1 MAKNSLKT
9 RIILML
15 VIFNLLVFGFFY
27 WNSLV
32 LQRMLVK
39 DFEEEYIA
47 QTSET
52 VADCIR
58 DAEKEA
64 QILSNSLFVNSVI
77 KEAFVRQDRAE
88 LLKLALPVYE
98 QWQKDHHISQLN
110 FFSAEGKAILRAQK
124 PEQYGDDVSYRK
136 ALAKAIQTRQ
146 QVIAAEKGVT
156 GFGIRCLTPLVVEDR
171 LIGIYEVGI
180 SLEEAVGEALSELQQ
195 GEYAILSLEQQQT
208 AVLWQSSIPSI
219 SLEAADLDK
228 LDKGE
233 SPSRKSSDNR
243 LILSL
248 VPIMDVEGNTIA
260 FVQGE
265 ISRDTFIQAEKRAQT
280 RSLLIVIISLFLVCV
295 VAYLVLHRALRHLQ
309 PLRDT
314 MVRVGEGDL
323 TAVVDLTSQDE
334 IGKLAHGFSD
344 LLERFREVMYA
355 LFTKSSNLT
364 TNAYFLNDVAESSVV
379 KLEKTAEQLD
389 YVGGQLKDAG
399 ENLREADTGVEEIAG
414 ASTMVA
420 EQAQNLQETYLKLSQ
435 AAEAGKEEMQRFEEM
450 GQLLKERGESTV
462 HSARELEHI
471 SRDIGEITS
480 TIMSVSEQTN
490 LLALNAAIESARA
503 GEHGRGFAVVAE
515 EIRKL
520 AEQTAGYTRQIS
532 SLISGVQ
539 GNIGNFVVEI
549 ESMGTAIEEEN
560 QTTSRVI
567 ASMEH
572 IIRQIVNIQD
582 AVMDISSAME
592 EQSAASQ
599 EISAVV
605 STVND
610 NMLLLIGNLDQ
621 IINDIN
627 QQMDNFSAIVDIAGE
642 TNNISEAFRDILGQ
656 YRLPD
661 EVVLRQVI
669 DDHRGFVRKYQFIV
683 EHDLFADPD
692 NVPTHMQCRLAR
704 WLKSVQDEETL
715 NLYQRVAATPH
726 EEVHAL
732 ARQAVELNNQGRK
745 NETRVRLQEMVA
757 ASEKIIAALEQLIAH
772 KRNGHN

>member
-52 VADCIR
+52 VAECVK

-64 QILSNSLFVNSVI
+64 QILSNSLFANSAM
-77 KEAFVRQDRAE
+77 KEAFIRQDRAE
-88 LLKLALPVYE
+88 LLKLALPVYQ
-98 QWQKDHHISQLN
+98 QWEKDHHLSGLN

-146 QVIAAEKGVT
+146 QVMATEKGAL
-156 GFGIRCLTPLVVEDR
+156 GFGIRCLTPVVVEDQ
-171 LIGIYEVGI
+171 LVGIYEVAI

-208 AVLWQSSIPSI
+208 GVLWQSSALTI
-219 SLEAADLDK
+219 SLEAADLEK
-228 LDKGE
+228 LEKGE

-248 VPIMDVEGNTIA
+248 VPVKDVEGNTIA

-280 RSLLIVIISLFLVCV
+280 RSLLIVIISLLLVCA
-295 VAYLVLHRALRHLQ
+295 VAYLVLHRAFRHLQ

-364 TNAYFLNDVAESSVV
+364 TNAYFLNDVAASSVV
-379 KLEKTAEQLD
+379 KLEQTAEQLD
-389 YVGGQLKDAG
+389 YVGGQLKGAG

-462 HSARELEHI
+462 HSAQELETM

-539 GNIGNFVVEI
+539 ANIGNFVVEI

-572 IIRQIVNIQD
+572 IIKQIVNIQD

-621 IINDIN
+621 IISDIN

-656 YRLPD
+656 YHLPD

-683 EHDLFADPD
+683 KHDLFAEPD
-692 NVPTHMQCRLAR
+692 SVPTHMQCRLAR
-704 WLKSVQDEETL
+704 WLNSIKDEETL
-715 NLYQRVAATPH
+715 ALYQRVAAAPH

-745 NETRVRLQEMVA
+745 DETRVRLQEMVA
-757 ASEKIIAALEQLIAH
+757 ASEKIIAALEQLIAY
-772 KRNGHN
+772 KRNQHH

>member
-1 MAKNSLKT
+1 VVQRSLKT

-27 WNSLV
+27 WNSLM

-39 DFEEEYIA
+39 DFEKEYIA
-47 QTSET
+47 QTSDT
-52 VADCIR
+52 VAECVR

-64 QILSNSLFVNSVI
+64 QILSNSLFANAAI
-77 KEAFVRQDRAE
+77 KEAFIQQDRAE
-88 LLKLALPVYE
+88 LLGLVLPVYE

-110 FFSAEGKAILRAQK
+110 FFSADGTAILRAQK

-136 ALAKAIQTRQ
+136 ALARVIQSRQ
-146 QVIAAEKGVT
+146 QVMAAEKGVT
-156 GFGIRCLTPLVVEDR
+156 GFGIRCLNPLVVEDK
-171 LIGIYEVGI
+171 LVGIYEVGI

-195 GEYAILSLEQQQT
+195 GKYGILALEKQESS
-208 AVLWQSSIPSI
+208 VLWQSSALGVNP
-219 SLEAADLDK
+219 EAADLEK
-228 LDKGE
+228 LEQGN
-233 SPSRKSSDNR
+233 SLSRKTSDNR
-243 LILSL
+243 VILTL
-248 VPIMDVEGNTIA
+248 VPIKDVEGNAIA

-265 ISRDTFIQAEKRAQT
+265 IPRDTFIQAENRAKS
-280 RSLLIVIISLFLVCV
+280 RSLLIVIVSLLLVCII
-295 VAYLVLHRALRHLQ
+295 AYLVLNRALRHLQ
-309 PLRDT
+309 PLRDS

-323 TAVVDLTSQDE
+323 TAVIDLSSKDE

-355 LFTKSSNLT
+355 LFAKSSNLT
-364 TNAYFLNDVAESSVV
+364 TNAYFLNDVASSSVV
-379 KLEKTAEQLD
+379 KLGQTAEQLD
-389 YVGGQLKDAG
+389 YVGGQLQGAG
-399 ENLREADTGVEEIAG
+399 QNLREADTGVEEIAG
-414 ASTMVA
+414 ASSMVA
-420 EQAQNLQETYLKLSQ
+420 EQAQNLQETYMKLSQ
-435 AAEAGKEEMQRFEEM
+435 AAQEGKEEMKRFEEV

-462 HSARELEHI
+462 HSARELEKI

-567 ASMEH
+567 ARMEH

-582 AVMDISSAME
+582 AVMDISSAMQ

-610 NMLLLIGNLDQ
+610 NMLLLISNLDQ
-621 IINDIN
+621 IIEDIN

-642 TNNISEAFRDILGQ
+642 TNDISQAFRDILEQ

-661 EVVLRQVI
+661 KVVLRQVI
-669 DDHRGFVRKYQFIV
+669 DDHHGFVRKYQFIV
-683 EHDLFADPD
+683 EHNLFAEPD
-692 NVPTHMQCRLAR
+692 SVPTHMQCRLAR
-704 WLKSVQDEETL
+704 WFKSVQDKGTL
-715 NLYQRVAATPH
+715 ELYQQLAANPH
-726 EEVHAL
+726 EQVHTL
-732 ARQAVELNNQGRK
+732 AREAIQANNQGHKDEARAHI
-745 NETRVRLQEMVA
+745 QAMIA
-757 ASEKIIAALEQLIAH
+757 ASDKIIAALEQLIAF
-772 KRNGHN
+772 KSNEGN

>member
-1 MAKNSLKT
+1 MVKNSLKT
-9 RIILML
+9 RIILLL
-15 VIFNLLVFGFFY
+15 VIFNLLVFAFFY

-47 QTSET
+47 QTSKT
-52 VADCIR
+52 VAKCVE

-64 QILSNSLFVNSVI
+64 RILSDSLFASSTI
-77 KEAFVRQDRAE
+77 KAAFMRQDRAE
-88 LLKLALPVYE
+88 LIELALPVYQ
-98 QWQKDHHISQLN
+98 QWQKDYHIAQLN
-110 FFSAEGKAILRAQK
+110 FFTPEGKAILRAQK

-136 ALAKAIQTRQ
+136 ALAKAIQTKQ

-171 LIGIYEVGI
+171 LVGIYEVGI
-180 SLEEAVGEALSELQQ
+180 SLEEAVGEALSDLQQ

-208 AVLWQSSIPSI
+208 GVLWQSSALSI
-219 SLEAADLDK
+219 SPEGADLEK
-228 LDKGE
+228 LEEGQ
-233 SPSRKSSDNR
+233 SYSRKTSDNR

-248 VPIMDVEGNTIA
+248 VPIKDVEGNTIA

-265 ISRDTFIQAEKRAQT
+265 ISRDTFIQAEKRAQN
-280 RSLLIVIISLFLVCV
+280 RSLLIVIISLLLVCAI
-295 VAYLVLHRALRHLQ
+295 AYLVLNRAFRHLQ

-344 LLERFREVMYA
+344 LLERFRGVMYA

-364 TNAYFLNDVAESSVV
+364 TNAYFLNDVATSSVV
-379 KLEKTAEQLD
+379 KLEQTADQLG

-399 ENLREADTGVEEIAG
+399 GNLREADTGVEEIAG

-435 AAEAGKEEMQRFEEM
+435 AAEAGKEEMKRFEEM

-462 HSARELEHI
+462 NSARELANT

-539 GNIGNFVVEI
+539 GNIGSFVVEI

-560 QTTSRVI
+560 QITGRVI

-572 IIRQIVNIQD
+572 IIGQIVNIQD

-592 EQSAASQ
+592 EQSASSQ

-610 NMLLLIGNLDQ
+610 NVLLLIGTLDQ
-621 IINDIN
+621 VINDIN
-627 QQMDNFSAIVDIAGE
+627 QQMDNFSSIVDIASE

-656 YRLPD
+656 YHLPD

-683 EHDLFADPD
+683 EHDLFAEPD
-692 NVPTHMQCRLAR
+692 SVPTHMQCRLAR
-704 WLKSVQDEETL
+704 WLRSVQDEETL
-715 NLYQRVAATPH
+715 GLYQRVAATPH
-726 EEVHAL
+726 ERVHAL

-745 NETRVRLQEMVA
+745 DEARVRLQEMVA
-757 ASEKIIAALEQLIAH
+757 ASEKIIAALEQLITH
-772 KRNGHN
+772 KHDQRN

>member
-9 RIILML
+9 RIIIML

-52 VADCIR
+52 VAECIK

-64 QILSNSLFVNSVI
+64 RILSNSLFANSVI
-77 KEAFVRQDRAE
+77 KEAFIRQDRAE
-88 LLKLALPVYE
+88 LLELASPVYE
-98 QWQKDHHISQLN
+98 QWRKDHHISQLN
-110 FFSAEGKAILRAQK
+110 FFTAEGKAIVRAQK

-146 QVIAAEKGVT
+146 QVMAAEKGVT

-171 LIGIYEVGI
+171 LVGIYEVGI

-208 AVLWQSSIPSI
+208 DVLWQSSIPSI
-219 SLEAADLDK
+219 SLEAADLEK
-228 LDKGE
+228 LEGGE
-233 SPSRKSSDNR
+233 SLSRKSDDNR

-248 VPIMDVEGNTIA
+248 VPIKDVEGNTIA

-265 ISRDTFIQAEKRAQT
+265 IPRDTFIQAEKTAQT
-280 RSLLIVIISLFLVCV
+280 RSLLIVIISLFLVCA
-295 VAYLVLHRALRHLQ
+295 VAYLVLHRAFRHLQ

-364 TNAYFLNDVAESSVV
+364 TNAYFLNDVAASSVV
-379 KLEKTAEQLD
+379 KLEQTAEQLD
-389 YVGGQLKDAG
+389 YVGGQLKGAG

-435 AAEAGKEEMQRFEEM
+435 AAEAGKEEMQRFGEM

-462 HSARELEHI
+462 RSARELENI

-572 IIRQIVNIQD
+572 IIRQIVSIQD

-610 NMLLLIGNLDQ
+610 NMLLLISTLDQ
-621 IINDIN
+621 VIGDIN
-627 QQMDNFSAIVDIAGE
+627 MQMDNFSAIVDIAGE

-656 YRLPD
+656 YHLPD

-683 EHDLFADPD
+683 EHNLFAEPD
-692 NVPTHMQCRLAR
+692 SVPTHMQCRLAR
-704 WLKSVQDEETL
+704 WLKAVKDEETL
-715 NLYQRVAATPH
+715 TLYKRVAATPH

-732 ARQAVELNNQGRK
+732 ARQAVELNNQGRTD
-745 NETRVRLQEMVA
+745 EARVRMQEMVA
-757 ASEKIIAALEQLIAH
+757 ASKKIIAALEQLIAH
-772 KRNGHN
+772 KRN